1 MTKNKEFKSKIIGN
15 DVVYVLES
23 MTGGSTGASS
33 GGTVVK
39 AMGGVQ
45 RRKPGQNLIAQEA
58 DKDKIKVDQPTQRNP
73 VAANSNAAIGGGA
86 MGRHK
91 NPKDAQ
97 KNFRKEKHK
106 GSWKAMSMGEEQ
118 GVAEGHADQQR
129 KIFKKNGEPVGEV
142 GIDRES
148 SPGVGQWYMKCYAY
162 DIDNSGYDSY
172 EEAVAE
178 LKHCLRQGVAEGSWD
193 HRGFGNRPGSGGS
206 SFKDRERNAGLENE
220 ISNIGIQINGR
231 TWKIFPGA
239 GPEGSQEWFNQRQ
252 KMKDMCARKTAET
265 GKQWT
270 MYITGESPTNETVA
284 ENDMMSFFKDLQ
296 KNNPKYKNLRIHSDP
311 EHDELRKQD
320 ELDRQQRKDSDA
332 QRSMQTNADRVEQ
345 DREILSDLKTQ
356 LASLEKQFDPNYEYS
371 DDYTLWSKQRAIAS
385 NIQQLKSRIA
395 KAEDGMSEDHSTAT
409 GGWGQGA
416 RSAIDVSSKL
426 IGQGHDDAIHE
437 NPDWYSDEANSMS
450 TAQLKSLVKH
460 AAKLRH
466 AVKQMQSQGD
476 TLEPWQQAKVT
487 KASDYLDTVFNA
499 VDDDHDMGEDKSVL
513 NIDNEPEM
521 ASALRKG
528 QTVGMAESDEYISEL
543 YSKLSE
549 KIAKN
554 APVKTYIDDFE
565 KAAKTP
571 NAKGHH
577 QFKNKSKEKV
587 KQMAIAASY
596 AAKTPSKKKK

>member
-1 MTKNKEFKSKIIGN
+1 MAEGSTTRGGFGGSASQAQHEIQWLKNKIETLKPLLAKKPSVARQIK
-15 DVVYVLES
+15 DLERQIREREL
-23 MTGGSTGASS
+23 A
-33 GGTVVK
+33 
-39 AMGGVQ
+39 
-45 RRKPGQNLIAQEA
+45 IAY
-58 DKDKIKVDQPTQRNP
+58 
-73 VAANSNAAIGGGA
+73 
-86 MGRHK
+86 
-91 NPKDAQ
+91 Q
-97 KNFRKEKHK
+97 KE
-106 GSWKAMSMGEEQ
+106 
-118 GVAEGHADQQR
+118 
-129 KIFKKNGEPVGEV
+129 
-142 GIDRES
+142 
-148 SPGVGQWYMKCYAY
+148 
-162 DIDNSGYDSY
+162 
-172 EEAVAE
+172 
-178 LKHCLRQGVAEGSWD
+178 GVAEGSWD

-206 SFKDRERNAGLENE
+206 SFKDRERNAGLKNE

-270 MYITGESPTNETVA
+270 MYITGERPTNETVA

-450 TAQLKSLVKH
+450 TTQLKSLVKH

>member
-1 MTKNKEFKSKIIGN
+1 MKNQEFKAKKLGN
-15 DVVYVLES
+15 DTVYTLTE
-23 MTGGSTGASS
+23 MTAGATGSGSVATA
-33 GGTVVK
+33 VK
-39 AMGGVQ
+39 GVGKLQ
-45 RRKPGQNLIAQEA
+45 RRSDSIIMQDKES
-58 DKDKIKVDQPTQRNP
+58 KDKPTPPTVRNP
-73 VAANSNAAIGGGA
+73 VAHAAQRVAKGSGS
-86 MGRHK
+86 HDDK
-91 NPKDAQ
+91 KFN
-97 KNFRKEKHK
+97 RKEKHK
-106 GSWKAMSMGEEQ
+106 KPHFEDDSMEE
-118 GVAEGHADQQR
+118 
-129 KIFKKNGEPVGEV
+129 
-142 GIDRES
+142 
-148 SPGVGQWYMKCYAY
+148 
-162 DIDNSGYDSY
+162 SY
-172 EEAVAE
+172 WN
-178 LKHCLRQGVAEGSWD
+178 HT
-193 HRGFGNRPGSGGS
+193 GFGNRPGSGGS
-206 SFKDRERNAGLENE
+206 SFRDRERNAGLENE
-220 ISNIGIQINGR
+220 INNIGIMINGR
-231 TWKIFPGA
+231 KWKIFPGR

-270 MYITGESPTNETVA
+270 MYITGERPTNETVA

-296 KNNPKYKNLRIHSDP
+296 KNDPKYKNLRIHGDP

-320 ELDRQQRKDSDA
+320 ELDRQKRRESDA
-332 QRSMQTNADRVEQ
+332 ERNKQAMAAQVERDRAM
-345 DREILSDLKTQ
+345 LPDLKAQ
-356 LASLEKQFDPNYEYS
+356 LAELEKTFDPHYEYS
-371 DDYTLWSKQRAIAS
+371 DDYTLWSKQKAIAS
-385 NIQQLKSRIA
+385 NIQRLRDRIA
-395 KAEDGMSEDHSTAT
+395 KAEGSVSEGNHPDEKEDKALIRKMVKPKALKKEDHSTAT
-409 GGWGQGA
+409 SGWGQGA
-416 RSAIDVSSKL
+416 RPAIDVSSKL
-426 IGQGHDDAIHE
+426 IGQGRDDAIHE

-466 AVKQMQSQGD
+466 AVKQMQAQGD

-587 KQMAIAASY
+587 RQMAIAASY
-596 AAKTPSKKKK
+596 DAKTPSKKKK

>member
-1 MTKNKEFKSKIIGN
+1 M
-15 DVVYVLES
+15 
-23 MTGGSTGASS
+23 
-33 GGTVVK
+33 
-39 AMGGVQ
+39 
-45 RRKPGQNLIAQEA
+45 
-58 DKDKIKVDQPTQRNP
+58 
-73 VAANSNAAIGGGA
+73 
-86 MGRHK
+86 
-91 NPKDAQ
+91 
-97 KNFRKEKHK
+97 
-106 GSWKAMSMGEEQ
+106 
-118 GVAEGHADQQR
+118 
-129 KIFKKNGEPVGEV
+129 
-142 GIDRES
+142 
-148 SPGVGQWYMKCYAY
+148 
-162 DIDNSGYDSY
+162 
-172 EEAVAE
+172 
-178 LKHCLRQGVAEGSWD
+178 AEGSWD

-206 SFKDRERNAGLENE
+206 SFKDRERNAGLKNE
-220 ISNIGIQINGR
+220 ISHIGIQINGR

-270 MYITGESPTNETVA
+270 MYITGERPTNETVA

-450 TAQLKSLVKH
+450 TTQLKSLVKH